1 MRKEISN
8 QVLLKLMSYW
18 YNEVEKFSQIRSLNS
33 IEVLMPNV
41 LYCLSPYLALAPYV
55 GDLKHSS
62 TDKILGYR

>member
-1 MRKEISN
+1 
-8 QVLLKLMSYW
+8 MSYW

-55 GDLKHSS
+55 GDLK
-62 TDKILGYR
+62 TFIY

>member
-1 MRKEISN
+1 
-8 QVLLKLMSYW
+8 MSYW

-41 LYCLSPYLALAPYV
+41 LYCLSPCLALAPYV